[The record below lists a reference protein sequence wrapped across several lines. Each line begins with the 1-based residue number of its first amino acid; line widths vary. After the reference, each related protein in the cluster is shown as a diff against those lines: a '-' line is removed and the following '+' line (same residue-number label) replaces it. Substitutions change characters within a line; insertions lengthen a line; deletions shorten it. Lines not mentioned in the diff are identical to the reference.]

1 MIRYRQ
7 LTEEELAAI
16 NQPLSDKPVKRST
29 LKKQH
34 HDRQKDPPPR
44 KVAGRH
50 AARKPKDA

>member
-16 NQPLSDKPVKRST
+16 NQPLADKPVKKSAV
-29 LKKQH
+29 KKRH
-34 HDRQKDPPPR
+34 YTRQDEKPPR

-50 AARKPKDA
+50 AAKRTP